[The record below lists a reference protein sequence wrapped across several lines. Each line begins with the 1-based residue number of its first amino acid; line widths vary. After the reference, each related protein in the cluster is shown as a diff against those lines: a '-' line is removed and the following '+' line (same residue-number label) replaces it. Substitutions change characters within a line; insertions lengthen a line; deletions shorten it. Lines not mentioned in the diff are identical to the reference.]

1 MPTGKLIVQTRAA
14 RGAVPVMGAA
24 VTVYCPDDTNV
35 MQPCVTVRTDT
46 SGSTEAIELEA
57 PSLANM
63 DVQEV
68 PPFAS
73 FRVDI
78 DHPDY
83 RPVTVTDVP
92 VYAGITTTLPVTMI
106 PPSSLTELNQRITIR
121 NPKTGPTGSGTE
133 S

>member
-14 RGAVPVMGAA
+14 RGAVPVIGAA
-24 VTVYCPDDTNV
+24 ITVYCPGENNIL
-35 MQPCVTVRTDT
+35 QPCVTVRTNT
-46 SGSTEAIELEA
+46 SGSTETIELDT
-57 PSLANM
+57 PSLGNM
-63 DVQEV
+63 DMSQV
-68 PPFAS
+68 PPVAS
-73 FRVDI
+73 YRVDI

-92 VYAGITTTLPVTMI
+92 VYTGITTTLPVTMI
-106 PPSSLTELNQRITIR
+106 PPTSIEELNQRITIR

>member
-1 MPTGKLIVQTRAA
+1 MPIGKLIVQTRAA
-14 RGAVPVMGAA
+14 RDAIPVIGAT
-24 VTVYCPDDTNV
+24 VTVYCPDGDNIL
-35 MQPCVTVRTDT
+35 QPCVTVRTNT
-46 SGSTEAIELEA
+46 SGFTEPIELEA

-63 DVQEV
+63 DMQEV
-68 PPFAS
+68 PPVAF
-73 FRVDI
+73 FRVDV

-106 PPSSLTELNQRITIR
+106 PPSSLEELNQRIIIR